1 MFRSHSIVANY
12 ETKANI
18 ATVRRAERSIWDV
31 TRTKKT
37 IFILTLNLKN
47 SNCNIVAFLYF
58 LILGSRKTHEGS
70 HTIRTYVLV
79 DFLLELLLYGYKGI
93 F

>member
-1 MFRSHSIVANY
+1 MFRSQSIVANY
-12 ETKANI
+12 ETNAKI
-18 ATVRRAERSIWDV
+18 ATVGRAERSIWDF
-31 TRTKKT
+31 TKT

-47 SNCNIVAFLYF
+47 SHCNIVAFLYF
-58 LILGSRKTHEGS
+58 LIRGSPKTHEEN
-70 HTIRTYVLV
+70 HMIHKYVLV

>member
-1 MFRSHSIVANY
+1 MFRRQSIVANY
-12 ETKANI
+12 ETNAKI
-18 ATVRRAERSIWDV
+18 ATVRRAERSIWDL
-31 TRTKKT
+31 TKT

-58 LILGSRKTHEGS
+58 LIRGSPKTNHMI
-70 HTIRTYVLV
+70 HKYVLV
-79 DFLLELLLYGYKGI
+79 DFLPELLLLDYKGI